1 MQNLGVNP
9 SSYGL
14 DNHGIHTTGS
24 IFWNLGTA
32 QLTEH
37 SLGNKESKLAVGGAL
52 LCRTGERTGRSPKA
66 KHIVNDAFTADRVWW
81 GNNQPCTPKAFD
93 ALYTMV
99 QQYMADKNIYVQ
111 DCYAGA
117 DEAYRM
123 PIRVCNEFAW
133 HNLFA
138 RQLFVRPDWT
148 KTGSHVPEWVVIY
161 APNCKAPADMEG
173 TDGKG
178 VFVVANFTKKMVII
192 GGTAYAGEMKKSIF
206 SVMNMILPMKGVLPM
221 HCSANKGADGD
232 TALYFGLSGTGKT
245 TLSAD
250 PNRSLIGDDEHGWS
264 DKGTFNFE
272 GGCYAKVIKL
282 SEENEP
288 QIWNAIRFGTIVEN
302 VVFDNATRLMDF
314 DDGAITENTRAGYPL
329 SFIDN
334 ALIPSV
340 GGHPKNIFF
349 LTCDAFGVLPPVAKL
364 SIEQAKEQYVLGYT
378 SRVAGTEAGVT
389 EPSPTFSA
397 CFGAPFLPLAPQ
409 VYADLLGKKLDEF
422 ESDVWLINTGW
433 SGGAYG
439 VGSRMKIPYTRAMI
453 TAALNGSLAQ
463 VNFNEDPNFGIAVP
477 TECPGVPSDILNPR
491 NTWTDKEAYDAQAAK
506 VAGMWNDQFK
516 KLGIRQ

>member
-1 MQNLGVNP
+1 MYAVIQLDCERFLKVSVETGHGADQPISDEVFNMQNLGVNP

-37 SLGNKESKLAVGGAL
+37 SLNNKESKLAVGGAL

-66 KHIVNDAFTADRVWW
+66 KHIVKDAFTADRVWW
-81 GNNQPCTPKAFD
+81 GNNQPCSPEAFD
-93 ALYTMV
+93 ALFAMV
-99 QQYMADKNIYVQ
+99 ENYLADKNLYVQ

-123 PIRVCNEFAW
+123 PIRVINEYAW
-133 HNLFA
+133 QNLFA

-148 KTGSHVPEWVVIY
+148 KTGSHVPEWVVIC
-161 APNCKAPADMEG
+161 APNCKAPLGMEG

-178 VFVVANFTKKMVII
+178 VFVVANFTKKQIII
-192 GGTAYAGEMKKSIF
+192 GGSCYAGEMKKSIF
-206 SVMNMILPMKGVLPM
+206 SVMNMILPLKGVLPM
-221 HCSANKGADGD
+221 HCSANKGQDGD

-250 PNRSLIGDDEHGWS
+250 PDRFLIGDDEHGWS

-282 SEENEP
+282 SKEHEP
-288 QIWNAIRFGTIVEN
+288 QIWNAVRFGTIVEN

-314 DDGAITENTRAGYPL
+314 DDNSITENTRAAYPL
-329 SFIDN
+329 TFIDN

-349 LTCDAFGVLPPVAKL
+349 LTCDAFGVLPPVSRL

-397 CFGAPFLPLAPQ
+397 CFGSPFLPLAP
-409 VYADLLGKKLDEF
+409 
-422 ESDVWLINTGW
+422 
-433 SGGAYG
+433 
-439 VGSRMKIPYTRAMI
+439 MKIPYTRAMI
-453 TAALNGSLAQ
+453 TAALNGTLAKGEF
-463 VNFNEDPNFGIAVP
+463 VEDPNFGLAVP
-477 TECPGVPSDILNPR
+477 TECPGVPSDVLNPR
-491 NTWTDKEAYDAQAAK
+491 NTWSDKDAYDAQAAK
-506 VAGMWNDQFK
+506 VAGMWNEQFK
-516 KLGIRQ
+516 KLGLR

>member
-1 MQNLGVNP
+1 MQNQGVNP

-37 SLGNKESKLAVGGAL
+37 SLMNKESKLAVGGAL

-66 KHIVNDAFTADRVWW
+66 KFIVKDEFTADRVWW
-81 GNNQPCTPKAFD
+81 GNNQPCTPEAFEV
-93 ALYTMV
+93 LFEMV
-99 QQYMADKNIYVQ
+99 QKHFSDKNIYVQ
-111 DCYAGA
+111 DCFVGA
-117 DEAYRM
+117 DEAFRV
-123 PIRVCNEFAW
+123 PIRICNEFAW
-133 HNLFA
+133 HNLFG

-148 KTGSHVPEWVVIY
+148 KTGSHVPEWVLHY
-161 APNCKAPADMEG
+161 APTCKAPADMEG

-178 VFVVANFTKKMVII
+178 VFVVVNFTKKVVII
-192 GGTAYAGEMKKSIF
+192 GGSAYAGEMKKAIF

-221 HCSANKGADGD
+221 HCSANKGAAGD

-302 VVFDNATRLMDF
+302 VVYDSATRLMDF
-314 DDGAITENTRAGYPL
+314 DDVAITENTRAGYPL

-334 ALIPSV
+334 ALIPSI

-364 SIEQAKEQYVLGYT
+364 SIEQAKQQYVLGYT

-389 EPSPTFSA
+389 DPAPTFSA
-397 CFGAPFLPLAPQ
+397 CFGAPFLPLAPK
-409 VYADLLGKKLDEF
+409 VYADLLGKKLDEYQ
-422 ESDVWLINTGW
+422 SDVWLINTGW
-433 SGGAYG
+433 SGGPYG

-453 TAALNGSLAQ
+453 TAALDGSLAK
-463 VNFNEDPNFGIAVP
+463 VKFIEDPHFGIAVP
-477 TECPGVPSDILNPR
+477 TECPGVPAEILNPR
-491 NTWTDKEAYDAQAAK
+491 NTWADKEAYDAQAAK
-506 VAGMWNDQFK
+506 VAGMWDEQFK
-516 KLGIRQ
+516 KLGLR